1 MGKKNPD
8 NCQDILGKLY
18 MFRNLFLILFIK
30 YTKTKKKYK
39 VNLKIFIFM
48 DVEKIIFE
56 FFESRDEIK
65 NKFYDS
71 LYKIIFDKNSND
83 LKNLLNTYESDIVEF
98 KKKKSSQ
105 IKKK

>member
-1 MGKKNPD
+1 
-8 NCQDILGKLY
+8 
-18 MFRNLFLILFIK
+18 
-30 YTKTKKKYK
+30 
-39 VNLKIFIFM
+39 M